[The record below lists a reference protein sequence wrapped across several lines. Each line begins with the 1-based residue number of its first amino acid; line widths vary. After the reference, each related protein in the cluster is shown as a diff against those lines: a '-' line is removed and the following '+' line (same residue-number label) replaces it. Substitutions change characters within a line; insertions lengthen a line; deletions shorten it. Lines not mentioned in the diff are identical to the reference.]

1 VRPGSL
7 ARITVAL
14 LLAALIDGACDLQPF
29 AAPSPSAR
37 HTCAPLA
44 LPSPSAAAPT
54 GKIRLSGIVRSADTC
69 AGIEDVVVVAYAAHR
84 GAVTISSTE
93 TTGSDG
99 SGLFTLYVPTG
110 IYHVLFVPPDDSGL
124 ASRWWL
130 REPSYLRATSIDAAR
145 DGLDMQL
152 PKGFTISGDITT
164 DTGAPARR
172 SYIRVSPSSD
182 TYDFVTSTNAD
193 RNGHY
198 SVTVTSGIYR
208 VQFFAPPPWVGQW
221 WKKRSSYAGAD
232 EVVVASKDVSDVSVM
247 LSLGRSVSGRVA
259 YPDSTPLEDATAF
272 AALPTTTNWCC
283 EFVAVSD
290 SGNVDGVYRLSVPEG
305 TYRIGF
311 LFSDPDGRPYA
322 LWWPGPATAP
332 TTAMESSRPVVVDQD
347 RSDINLTLR

>member
-1 VRPGSL
+1 
-7 ARITVAL
+7 VAL
-14 LLAALIDGACDLQPF
+14 LLAALVESACDLQPF

-44 LPSPSAAAPT
+44 LPSPTAEAPT
-54 GKIRLSGIVRSADTC
+54 GKIRLSGIVRSAETC
-69 AGIEDVVVVAYAAHR
+69 AGIEDVVVIAYAAHR
-84 GAVTISSTE
+84 GAVTIASTE
-93 TTGSDG
+93 ATGSDG

-110 IYHVLFVPPDDSGL
+110 IYHVLFIPPDGSGL
-124 ASRWWL
+124 ASRWWP
-130 REPSYLRATSIDAAR
+130 REPTYLRALSIDAAR

-152 PKGFTISGDITT
+152 PKGFTISGNVMT
-164 DTGAPARR
+164 DAGAPARQ

-193 RNGHY
+193 RDGHY

-221 WKKRSSYAGAD
+221 WKKRASYANAD
-232 EVVVASKDVSDVSVM
+232 DVVVAAKDVGDVSVI
-247 LSLGRSVSGRVA
+247 LSQGRTVSGRVA
-259 YPDSTPLEDATAF
+259 AADATPVEDAFAF
-272 AALPTTTNWCC
+272 AALTTTTNWCC
-283 EFVAVSD
+283 EFVAVSG
-290 SGNVDGVYRLSVPEG
+290 SSSADGVYRLALPEG

-332 TTAMESSRPVVVDQD
+332 STGMESSRPVVVDRD
-347 RSDINLTLR
+347 RSDIDLTLR